1 MVRNYKR
8 LLITVLLVFS
18 ISLGAQA
25 RLGFDLFSPTTLQT
39 VSTQQ
44 QIELFELTQKVMEN
58 RALYKYL
65 NRVFSSQLQISPE
78 KQKAYGWPEKSKG
91 LSSTQVMFLLQS
103 LREEWQML
111 KTYLESVNETNF
123 SQPEIKN
130 FRDEM
135 RKRFSRIFSDKNLA
149 EKFKSLNDPTE
160 PLEIQDDRTPGYEA
174 MEIFVNHSSLV
185 NPFSSASAASP
196 ATDLKALVI
205 DFIKGAKHSLI
216 YNVFEFNLMDIAHAL
231 KEQNNMGVDVMGGI
245 DLQTTS
251 ISDPNS
257 AVFTYLKSH
266 ESLNFK
272 TVAVNSSGL
281 NHQKIIVRDAGTPE
295 AAILLLSGNFT
306 QSCIGPEGDAVTTPT
321 HLRPRESLPNANHA
335 LFVKGALPAL
345 TAKYELQKTLLK
357 GLRGQSDYPIGGS
370 YLFYG
375 PRIKHNEPAPYF
387 LLSFSPNGGMGEVN
401 RDIIKRVILS
411 TRGPIWTMQFAFS
424 SPELIEAITTR
435 LKQAKQK
442 NALLDFRAAGDPP
455 FALREWS
462 AFLKLS
468 GMQRDLTTKVYSS
481 DPASEIRSLLNPQ
494 QLRIWQSKIRVNPKV
509 FGEFNVRNLNGEH
522 QRLSVK
528 LHHKVFIFPQDQV
541 AIVGTSFNPS
551 RNAEGNQ
558 EQIAVVSDPKVVNK
572 IAGAFSYLYSQS
584 KQSVA
589 NMASKRN
596 LYLKFQKPSE
606 EETPSDLE
614 ASMVTVQQN

>member
-1 MVRNYKR
+1 MLRSYK
-8 LLITVLLVFS
+8 LQLIGLLVAFS

-39 VSTQQ
+39 ASTLQ

-58 RALYKYL
+58 KVLYKYL
-65 NRVFSSQLQISPE
+65 NRIFSRQLQISPE
-78 KQKAYGWPEKSKG
+78 KQKTYGWPEKSKG

-103 LREEWQML
+103 LREEWPML
-111 KTYLESVNETNF
+111 NAYLSSVTEANF
-123 SQPEIKN
+123 SQPEIKK
-130 FRDEM
+130 FRDDL
-135 RKRFSRIFSDKNLA
+135 RTRFSKIFNDKNLA

-174 MEIFVNHSSLV
+174 MEIFVNHKSHA
-185 NPFSSASAASP
+185 NPFSSSSAVIPGA
-196 ATDLKALVI
+196 DLKALVI
-205 DFIKGAKHSLI
+205 DFIKGAQHSII
-216 YNVFEFNLMDIAHAL
+216 YNVFEFNLMDIALAL
-231 KEQNNMGVDVMGGI
+231 KEQNNLGVEILGGI

-251 ISDPNS
+251 ISESNS

-266 ESLNFK
+266 ESPSFK
-272 TVAVNSSGL
+272 TVGVNSSGL
-281 NHQKIIVRDAGTPE
+281 NHQKILVRDAGTPE

-306 QSCIGPEGDAVTTPT
+306 QSCIGPEGDAVNAPIP
-321 HLRPRESLPNANHA
+321 LRPKESLPNANHA
-335 LFVKGALPAL
+335 LFIKGTLPAL
-345 TAKYELQKTLLK
+345 AAKYELQKTLLK
-357 GLRGQSDYPIGGS
+357 GFRGQSDYPIGGS

-375 PRIKHNEPAPYF
+375 PRTKPSEPAPYF

-401 RDIIKRVILS
+401 RDIIKRVILG

-435 LKQAKQK
+435 VKQAKEQ

-468 GMQRDLTTKVYSS
+468 GLQRDLSTKVYSS
-481 DPASEIRSLLNPQ
+481 DPSSEIQSLLSPQ
-494 QLRIWQSKIRVNPKV
+494 QLRIWQSKIRVNPKA
-509 FGEFNVRNLNGEH
+509 FGEFNIRNSNGDN

-572 IAGAFSYLYSQS
+572 IAGAFSYLYFSS

-596 LYLKFQKPSE
+596 LYLKFKKS
-606 EETPSDLE
+606 SDE
-614 ASMVTVQQN
+614 VTELGM